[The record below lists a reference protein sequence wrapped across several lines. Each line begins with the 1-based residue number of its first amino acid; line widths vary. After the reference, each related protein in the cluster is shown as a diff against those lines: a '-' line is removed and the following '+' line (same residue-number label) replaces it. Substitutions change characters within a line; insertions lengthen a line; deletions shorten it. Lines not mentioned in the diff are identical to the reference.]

1 MAIYINYSQ
10 AEKESFKIVPE
21 TCPAVEKAI
30 WDAFKNPDFT
40 DEGVSAILAKYD
52 IEMSKNLCH
61 ALDEVVGKMLFNRRK
76 ELENVVKYEGTFP
89 LRAALVEE
97 VRKNKN
103 LPNDRNRFT
112 EWIDDHH
119 KMQQYRNERR
129 EHV

>member
-21 TCPAVEKAI
+21 TCPAVEKAM

-40 DEGVSAILAKYD
+40 DEGVSTILAKYN
-52 IEMSKNLCH
+52 IEMSKNLRH

-76 ELENVVKYEGTFP
+76 ELENVVKYEGTFL
-89 LRAALVEE
+89 LRAALVDE
-97 VRKNKN
+97 VRKSRG
-103 LPNDRNRFT
+103 LPNERNRFT
-112 EWIDDHH
+112 EWVKDHNE
-119 KMQQYRNERR
+119 MQQYRNERR